1 MALDETARLEALWAL
16 GVMDTPPEARFDRIT
31 ALASDLFDAPIALV
45 SLVDEHRQW
54 FKSRVGLEACS
65 TDRSLAFCAHAIE
78 MGPDAV
84 MIVEDA
90 TLDPRFATNA
100 LVTQA
105 PDIRFYMGA
114 TLTTADGFNLGTL
127 CVIDT
132 KSRPTPSEREQRRL
146 RQLAQVVV
154 DELVLGQ
161 SVRRVAEKRTLLL
174 MAETM
179 SGVGHWRLDIA
190 SGKVEWSDVVYV
202 IHGVGRDTF
211 DPNLGD
217 ALQFYHPEDRDVV
230 KRHIDDAIASRTGF
244 GFQLRLRRPD
254 GEIRHV
260 TSKAVCELGE
270 TGEPIALF
278 GLFQDVTEHQA
289 RLDRAR
295 KSEARYRLLAD
306 NAADVITLYDAV
318 GGGLYSSPA
327 LERLLGYA
335 ADEVQGMSTADFLH
349 PEDQLSVRT
358 AFSALA
364 QGQAEATVQ
373 HRSRHKLGHYVWVET
388 SLRSIQ
394 DGAESQAAVLGV
406 SRDIQERK
414 ALEAETLVAR
424 DLAREQAQR
433 ALLAEDISGVGYW
446 RVDLATNDLFLSP
459 KMYEIYGVGSDQPLT
474 ANDLLAQL
482 HPDERAEEQARI
494 ARRLKT
500 GEPEFDAVFRII
512 RRDGVVRHLRG
523 SSIIEMEADGAR
535 RAVLGTVIDITDI
548 FEARQAVA
556 DSEARYRRLAE
567 QATDMIARLSIE
579 GRFEFVTPSSQ
590 HILGYAPEVLIGQRP
605 LDLIHPDDQK
615 SVAAAYR
622 ALLHQGVEA
631 PTPQVRYR
639 GLHADGGW
647 IWLEGRPRVVF
658 DPETGAP
665 LGYQDVVRD
674 ISVSVA
680 AEEAAEQARAAA
692 EASANAKTDF
702 LANMSH
708 ELRTPLTSVL
718 GFSRLIK
725 EQPELS
731 SNTRR
736 FVDRVMNAGA
746 ALLATVNDI
755 LDFSKLEAGQIEVK
769 RQPASP
775 LAVLTQSIELFSVQA
790 EEKGLAMRLD
800 LAEGLPETVLLDVDR
815 LRQVLLNLVG
825 NAVKFTEA
833 GEVRI
838 EASYQD
844 EALHFAVSD
853 TGAGIAPE
861 LQAKLFQR
869 FSQIDA
875 SATRSHG
882 GTGLGLAICKGLI
895 AAMGGEIG
903 LTSQVGHGA
912 RFHFSIPAP
921 KAAAIV
927 LPDAAK
933 TAKALPVGLRV
944 LVADDNPANLDVVGA
959 ALRGLGVEVT
969 TAGDGQSALEKASG
983 APFDAILLDLRMPGL
998 DGSATASVIRHG
1010 GGANAEIPI
1019 LAFSADVTSP
1029 LDTALFDGL
1038 IAKPID
1044 PAALLIALS
1053 AAFELEAD
1061 LGQS

>member
-1 MALDETARLEALWAL
+1 MPSVGLKGEVMALDETARLEALRAL
-16 GVMDTPPEARFDRIT
+16 GVMDTAPEARFDRIT

-45 SLVDEHRQW
+45 SLVDDHRQW

-65 TDRSLAFCAHAIE
+65 TDRSLAFCAHALE

-84 MIVEDA
+84 MVVEDA
-90 TLDPRFATNA
+90 TLDLRFATNA

-114 TLTTADGFNLGTL
+114 TLTTAEGFNLGTL

-132 KSRPTPSEREQRRL
+132 KPRPTPSARDQRRL

-161 SVRRVAEKRTLLL
+161 VARQVEEKQTLLR

-179 SGVGHWRLDIA
+179 SGVGHWRLDLA
-190 SGKVEWSDVVYV
+190 SGKVDWSDAVYL
-202 IHGVGRDTF
+202 IHGVLREAF
-211 DPNLGD
+211 DPNLGE
-217 ALQFYHPEDRDVV
+217 ALQFYAPEDREAVE
-230 KRHIDDAIASRTGF
+230 RHIAEAIESRTGF
-244 GFQLRLRRPD
+244 RFQLRLRRPD

-260 TSKAVCELGE
+260 TSKAVCELGAL
-270 TGEPIALF
+270 GEPVALF
-278 GLFQDVTEHQA
+278 GLFQDVTEHQT

-306 NAADVITLYDAV
+306 NAGDVITLYDAK

-335 ADEVQGMSTADFLH
+335 AAEAKGMSAADFLH
-349 PEDQLSVRT
+349 PDDQQSVRA

-364 QGQAEATVQ
+364 QSQAEATVQ

-388 SLRSIQ
+388 NLRSIQ
-394 DGAESQAAVLGV
+394 SETSQEAAVLGV
-406 SRDIQERK
+406 SRDIGERK
-414 ALEAETLVAR
+414 ALEVETLVAR
-424 DLAREQAQR
+424 DQAREQAQR
-433 ALLAEDISGVGYW
+433 ALLAEDIAGVGYW

-459 KMYEIYGVGSDQPLT
+459 KMYKIYGIGGDQALT
-474 ANDLLAQL
+474 ADDLLAQL
-482 HPDERAEEQARI
+482 HPDDRAEELARF
-494 ARRLKT
+494 ARRLKI
-500 GEPEFDAVFRII
+500 GEPEFDAVFRVI
-512 RRDGVVRHLRG
+512 RRDGAVRHLRG
-523 SSIIEMEADGAR
+523 SSIIEMDADGAR
-535 RAVLGTVIDITDI
+535 RAVLGTVIDITD
-548 FEARQAVA
+548 
-556 DSEARYRRLAE
+556 L
-567 QATDMIARLSIE
+567 IE
-579 GRFEFVTPSSQ
+579 
-590 HILGYAPEVLIGQRP
+590 
-605 LDLIHPDDQK
+605 
-615 SVAAAYR
+615 
-622 ALLHQGVEA
+622 
-631 PTPQVRYR
+631 
-639 GLHADGGW
+639 
-647 IWLEGRPRVVF
+647 
-658 DPETGAP
+658 
-665 LGYQDVVRD
+665 
-674 ISVSVA
+674 
-680 AEEAAEQARAAA
+680 ARAAA

-731 SNTRR
+731 TNTRR

-775 LAVLTQSIELFSVQA
+775 LAVLSQTVELFGVQA
-790 EEKGLAMRLD
+790 EEKGLAIRLEV
-800 LAEGLPETVLLDVDR
+800 AEGVPETVLIDADR

-838 EASYQD
+838 EASYHD
-844 EALHFAVSD
+844 DALYVAVID

-869 FSQIDA
+869 FSQVDA

-882 GTGLGLAICKGLI
+882 GTGLGLAICKGLV
-895 AAMGGEIG
+895 AAMDGEIG
-903 LTSQVGHGA
+903 LTSEVGHGA

-921 KAAAIV
+921 QAAAIV
-927 LPDAAK
+927 LPEDAANG
-933 TAKALPVGLRV
+933 TALLVGYRV
-944 LVADDNPANLDVVGA
+944 LVADDNTANLDLVGA
-959 ALRGLGVEVT
+959 VLRGLGVEVT
-969 TAGDGQSALEKASG
+969 TAGDGQSAVDIASG

-998 DGSATASVIRHG
+998 DGPATASVIRHG
-1010 GGANAEIPI
+1010 GGANAEVPI

-1044 PAALLIALS
+1044 AAALLMALS
-1053 AAFELEAD
+1053 AAFESEGE
-1061 LGQS
+1061 LGAA

>member
-1 MALDETARLEALWAL
+1 MVLDEAARLEALRAL
-16 GVMDTPPEARFDRIT
+16 GVMDTAPEARFDRIT

-45 SLVDEHRQW
+45 SLVDDHRQW

-65 TDRSLAFCAHAIE
+65 TDRSLAFCAHALE

-84 MIVEDA
+84 MVVEDA
-90 TLDPRFATNA
+90 TLDPRFATNV

-132 KSRPTPSEREQRRL
+132 KPRPTPSERDQRRL
-146 RQLAQVVV
+146 RQLAQIVV
-154 DELVLGQ
+154 DELVLGRV
-161 SVRRVAEKRTLLL
+161 VRQAAEKQTLLN
-174 MAETM
+174 MAESL
-179 SGVGHWRLDIA
+179 SGVGHWRLDLA
-190 SGKVEWSDVVYV
+190 SGKVDWSDAVYA
-202 IHGVGRDTF
+202 IHGVRREAF
-211 DPNLGD
+211 DPNLGE
-217 ALQFYHPEDRDVV
+217 ALQFYPPEDRALVE
-230 KRHIDDAIASRTGF
+230 RHIAEAIASRTS
-244 GFQLRLRRPD
+244 FQYELRLRRPD

-260 TSKAVCELGE
+260 TSKAVCELGAL
-270 TGEPIALF
+270 GEPVALF
-278 GLFQDVTEHQA
+278 GLFQDVTEHKT
-289 RLDRAR
+289 RLDRALR
-295 KSEARYRLLAD
+295 SEARYRLLAD
-306 NAADVITLYDAV
+306 NAADVITLYDAR

-335 ADEVQGMSTADFLH
+335 AGEVKGMSAADFLH
-349 PEDQLSVRT
+349 PDDQYAVQG
-358 AFSALA
+358 AFAALA
-364 QGQAEATVQ
+364 RGQAEATVQ
-373 HRSRHKLGHYVWVET
+373 HRSRHRLGHYVWVET
-388 SLRSIQ
+388 NLRSIQ
-394 DGAESQAAVLGV
+394 GEPSQAAAVLGV
-406 SRDIQERK
+406 SRDIAERK
-414 ALEAETLVAR
+414 ALEAQTLAAR
-424 DLAREQAQR
+424 DQARVQAQR
-433 ALLAEDISGVGYW
+433 ALLAENIAGVGYW

-459 KMYEIYGVGSDQPLT
+459 KMYEIYGIAGDPAPT
-474 ANDLLAQL
+474 AADLLAQL
-482 HPDERAEEQARI
+482 HPDERTEELARV

-500 GEPEFDAVFRII
+500 GEPELDAVFRII
-512 RRDGVVRHLRG
+512 RRDGVVRYLRG
-523 SSIIEMEADGAR
+523 SSIVEMEADGAR

-548 FEARQAVA
+548 IEARQAVA
-556 DSEARYRRLAE
+556 ESEARYRRLAE
-567 QATDMIARLSIE
+567 HATDMIARTSLE
-579 GRFEFVTPSSQ
+579 GRIEFVTPSAQ
-590 HILGYAPEVLIGQRP
+590 HILGYAPEALIGQRS
-605 LDLIHPDDQK
+605 LDLTHPDDRG
-615 SVAAAYR
+615 SVAAAYQ
-622 ALLHQGVEA
+622 ALLHQGADA

-658 DPETGAP
+658 DPQSGAP
-665 LGYQDVVRD
+665 IGYQDVVRD

-680 AEEAAEQARAAA
+680 AEDAVEQARAAA
-692 EASANAKTDF
+692 EASAAAKTDF

-731 SNTRR
+731 TNTRR

-775 LAVLTQSIELFSVQA
+775 LAVLSQTVELFGVQA
-790 EEKGLAMRLD
+790 EEKGLAIRLEV
-800 LAEGLPETVLLDVDR
+800 AEGFPETVLLDADR

-825 NAVKFTEA
+825 NAVKFTEV

-838 EASYQD
+838 QARYHD
-844 EALHFAVSD
+844 AALHIAVID

-869 FSQIDA
+869 FSQVDA
-875 SATRSHG
+875 SPTRSHG

-903 LTSQVGHGA
+903 LTSEVGQGA

-921 KAAAIV
+921 AATAIC
-927 LPDAAK
+927 LPQDLE
-933 TAKALPVGLRV
+933 TGLALPAGCRV
-944 LVADDNPANLDVVGA
+944 LVADDNTANLDLVGA
-959 ALRGLGVEVT
+959 VLRGLGVEVT
-969 TAGDGQSALEKASG
+969 TAGDGRSAVGLASG

-998 DGSATASVIRHG
+998 DGPATARMIRHG
-1010 GGANAEIPI
+1010 GGANADVPI
-1019 LAFSADVTSP
+1019 LAFSADVTRP

-1044 PAALLIALS
+1044 PTALLTALS
-1053 AAFELEAD
+1053 AVFASEAELELA
-1061 LGQS
+1061 

>member
-1 MALDETARLEALWAL
+1 MALDEAARLEALRAL
-16 GVMDTPPEARFDRIT
+16 GVMDTAPEARFDRIT

-45 SLVDEHRQW
+45 SLVDDHRQW

-65 TDRSLAFCAHAIE
+65 TDRSLAFCAHALE

-84 MIVEDA
+84 MVVEDA

-132 KSRPTPSEREQRRL
+132 KPRPTPSERDQRRL
-146 RQLAQVVV
+146 SQLAQVVV
-154 DELVLGQ
+154 DELVFGQ
-161 SVRRVAEKRTLLL
+161 LAQQVEEKQTLLH

-179 SGVGHWRLDIA
+179 SGVGHWRLDLA
-190 SGKVEWSDVVYV
+190 SGKVDWSDAVYA
-202 IHGVGRDTF
+202 IHGVLREAF
-211 DPNLGD
+211 DPNLGE
-217 ALQFYHPEDRDVV
+217 ALQFYAPEDREAVE
-230 KRHIDDAIASRTGF
+230 RHIAEAITSRTGF
-244 GFQLRLRRPD
+244 RFQLRLRRPD

-260 TSKAVCELGE
+260 TSKAVCELGAL
-270 TGEPIALF
+270 GEPVALF
-278 GLFQDVTEHQA
+278 GLFQDVTEHQT

-306 NAADVITLYDAV
+306 NAGDVITLYDAK

-335 ADEVQGMSTADFLH
+335 AAEAKGMSAADFLH
-349 PEDQLSVRT
+349 PDDQQSVRD
-358 AFSALA
+358 AFAALA
-364 QGQAEATVQ
+364 QGQVGVTVQ

-388 SLRSIQ
+388 NLRSIQ
-394 DGAESQAAVLGV
+394 SETSQGATVLGV
-406 SRDIQERK
+406 SRDIGERK

-424 DLAREQAQR
+424 DQAREQAQR
-433 ALLAEDISGVGYW
+433 ALLAEDIAGVGYW

-459 KMYEIYGVGSDQPLT
+459 KMYKIYGIEGDQALK
-474 ANDLLAQL
+474 ADDLLAQL
-482 HPDERAEEQARI
+482 HPDDRAEELARF
-494 ARRLKT
+494 ARRFKI
-500 GEPEFDAVFRII
+500 GEPEFDAVFRVI
-512 RRDGVVRHLRG
+512 RGDGAVRHLRG
-523 SSIIEMEADGAR
+523 SSIIEMDADGAR
-535 RAVLGTVIDITDI
+535 RSVLGTVIDITD
-548 FEARQAVA
+548 
-556 DSEARYRRLAE
+556 L
-567 QATDMIARLSIE
+567 IE
-579 GRFEFVTPSSQ
+579 
-590 HILGYAPEVLIGQRP
+590 
-605 LDLIHPDDQK
+605 
-615 SVAAAYR
+615 
-622 ALLHQGVEA
+622 
-631 PTPQVRYR
+631 
-639 GLHADGGW
+639 
-647 IWLEGRPRVVF
+647 
-658 DPETGAP
+658 
-665 LGYQDVVRD
+665 
-674 ISVSVA
+674 
-680 AEEAAEQARAAA
+680 ARAAA
-692 EASANAKTDF
+692 EASAAAKTDF

-731 SNTRR
+731 TNTRR

-769 RQPASP
+769 RQPANP
-775 LAVLTQSIELFSVQA
+775 LAVLGQTVELFGVQA
-790 EEKGLAMRLD
+790 EEKGLAIRLEV
-800 LAEGLPETVLLDVDR
+800 AEGVPETVLIDADR

-838 EASYQD
+838 EASYHD
-844 EALHFAVSD
+844 EALYVAVID

-882 GTGLGLAICKGLI
+882 GTGLGLAICKGLV

-903 LTSQVGHGA
+903 LTSEVGHGA

-927 LPDAAK
+927 LPEDAE
-933 TAKALPVGLRV
+933 TGTALPVGCRV
-944 LVADDNPANLDVVGA
+944 LVADDNTANLDLVGA
-959 ALRGLGVEVT
+959 VLRGLGVEVT
-969 TAGDGQSALEKASG
+969 TAGDGQSAVDIASG

-998 DGSATASVIRHG
+998 DGPATASVIRHG
-1010 GGANAEIPI
+1010 GGANAEVPI

-1029 LDTALFDGL
+1029 LDAALFDGL

-1044 PAALLIALS
+1044 AAALLMALS
-1053 AAFELEAD
+1053 AAFESEAE
-1061 LGQS
+1061 LGPA

>member
-1 MALDETARLEALWAL
+1 MALDETARLEALRAL
-16 GVMDTPPEARFDRIT
+16 GVMDTAPEARFDRIT

-45 SLVDEHRQW
+45 SLVDDHRQW

-65 TDRSLAFCAHAIE
+65 TDRSLAFCAHALE

-84 MIVEDA
+84 MVVEDA

-105 PDIRFYMGA
+105 PDIRFYLGA

-132 KSRPTPSEREQRRL
+132 KPRPTPSERDQHRL

-161 SVRRVAEKRTLLL
+161 VARQVAEKQTLLH

-179 SGVGHWRLDIA
+179 SGVGHWRLDLT
-190 SGKVEWSDVVYV
+190 SGKVDWSDAVYA
-202 IHGVGRDTF
+202 IHGVLRDAF
-211 DPNLGD
+211 DPNLGE
-217 ALQFYHPEDRDVV
+217 ALQFYAPEDREAVE
-230 KRHIDDAIASRTGF
+230 RHIAEAIASRTGF
-244 GFQLRLRRPD
+244 RFQLRLLRPD

-260 TSKAVCELGE
+260 TSKAVCELGAL
-270 TGEPIALF
+270 GEPVALF
-278 GLFQDVTEHQA
+278 GLFQDVTEHQT

-306 NAADVITLYDAV
+306 NAGDVITLYDAK

-335 ADEVQGMSTADFLH
+335 AGEAKGMSAADFLH
-349 PEDQLSVRT
+349 PDDQQSVRA

-388 SLRSIQ
+388 NLRSIQ
-394 DGAESQAAVLGV
+394 NGPGEPATILGV
-406 SRDIQERK
+406 SRDIRERK
-414 ALEAETLVAR
+414 ALEAEALLAR
-424 DLAREQAQR
+424 DQAREQAQR
-433 ALLAEDISGVGYW
+433 ALLAEDIAGVGYW

-459 KMYEIYGVGSDQPLT
+459 KMYEIYGIGGDQALT
-474 ANDLLAQL
+474 ADDLLAQI
-482 HPDERAEEQARI
+482 HPDDRAEELARF
-494 ARRLKT
+494 ARRLKI
-500 GEPEFDAVFRII
+500 GEPEFDAVFRVI
-512 RRDGVVRHLRG
+512 RRDGAVRHLRG
-523 SSIIEMEADGAR
+523 SSIIEMDADGAR
-535 RAVLGTVIDITDI
+535 RAVLGTVIDITD
-548 FEARQAVA
+548 
-556 DSEARYRRLAE
+556 L
-567 QATDMIARLSIE
+567 IE
-579 GRFEFVTPSSQ
+579 
-590 HILGYAPEVLIGQRP
+590 
-605 LDLIHPDDQK
+605 
-615 SVAAAYR
+615 
-622 ALLHQGVEA
+622 
-631 PTPQVRYR
+631 
-639 GLHADGGW
+639 
-647 IWLEGRPRVVF
+647 
-658 DPETGAP
+658 
-665 LGYQDVVRD
+665 
-674 ISVSVA
+674 
-680 AEEAAEQARAAA
+680 ARAAA

-731 SNTRR
+731 TNTRR

-775 LAVLTQSIELFSVQA
+775 LAVLSQTVELFGVQA
-790 EEKGLAMRLD
+790 EEKGLTIRLEV
-800 LAEGLPETVLLDVDR
+800 AEGLPETVLIDADR

-838 EASYQD
+838 EASYHD
-844 EALHFAVSD
+844 EALYVAVID

-869 FSQIDA
+869 FSQVDA

-882 GTGLGLAICKGLI
+882 GTGLGLAICKGLV

-903 LTSQVGHGA
+903 LTSEIGHGA

-921 KAAAIV
+921 KAATIV
-927 LPDAAK
+927 LPEDAE
-933 TAKALPVGLRV
+933 TQLALPVGCRV
-944 LVADDNPANLDVVGA
+944 LVADDNTANLDLVGA
-959 ALRGLGVEVT
+959 VLRGLGVEVT
-969 TAGDGQSALEKASG
+969 TAGDGQSAVDIASG

-998 DGSATASVIRHG
+998 DGPATASVIRHG
-1010 GGANAEIPI
+1010 GGANAEVPI

-1029 LDTALFDGL
+1029 LDAALFDGL

-1044 PAALLIALS
+1044 AAALLMALS
-1053 AAFELEAD
+1053 AVFESEAE
-1061 LGQS
+1061 LGPA

>member
-1 MALDETARLEALWAL
+1 MALDETARLEALRAL
-16 GVMDTPPEARFDRIT
+16 GVMDTAPEARFDRIT

-45 SLVDEHRQW
+45 SLVDDHRQW

-65 TDRSLAFCAHAIE
+65 TDRSLAFCAHALE

-84 MIVEDA
+84 MVVEDA
-90 TLDPRFATNA
+90 TLDPRFATNP

-114 TLTTADGFNLGTL
+114 TLTTAHGLNLGTL
-127 CVIDT
+127 CIIDT
-132 KSRPTPSEREQRRL
+132 KPRPTPSERDQRRL

-161 SVRRVAEKRTLLL
+161 VARQVAEKQTLLR

-179 SGVGHWRLDIA
+179 SGVGHWRLDLA
-190 SGKVEWSDVVYV
+190 SGKVDWSDAVYA
-202 IHGVGRDTF
+202 IHGVLREEF
-211 DPNLGD
+211 DPNLGE
-217 ALQFYHPEDRDVV
+217 ALQFYPPEDREAVE
-230 KRHIDDAIASRTGF
+230 RHIAEAIASRTGF
-244 GFQLRLRRPD
+244 RFQLRLRRPD
-254 GEIRHV
+254 GEIRHI
-260 TSKAVCELGE
+260 TSKAVCELGALD
-270 TGEPIALF
+270 EPVALF
-278 GLFQDVTEHQA
+278 GLFQDVTEHQT
-289 RLDRAR
+289 RLDGAR
-295 KSEARYRLLAD
+295 KSEALYRLLAD
-306 NAADVITLYDAV
+306 NAADVITLFDAE
-318 GGGLYSSPA
+318 GGGLYASPA

-335 ADEVQGMSTADFLH
+335 AGEAEGMSAADFLH
-349 PEDQLSVRT
+349 PDDQQSVGA
-358 AFSALA
+358 AFFALA
-364 QGQAEATVQ
+364 RGQAEATVQ
-373 HRSRHKLGHYVWVET
+373 HRSRHKLGQYIWVET
-388 SLRSIQ
+388 NLRSIRS
-394 DGAESQAAVLGV
+394 ETSREAAVLGV
-406 SRDIQERK
+406 SRDIRERK
-414 ALEAETLVAR
+414 ALEAEALVAR
-424 DLAREQAQR
+424 DQAREQAQR
-433 ALLAEDISGVGYW
+433 ALLAEDIAGVGYW

-459 KMYEIYGVGSDQPLT
+459 KMYEIYGIAGDKAL
-474 ANDLLAQL
+474 AADDLLAQL
-482 HPDERAEEQARI
+482 HPDERAEELVRI

-500 GEPEFDAVFRII
+500 GESELDAVFRII

-523 SSIIEMEADGAR
+523 SSIIEMEAEGAR
-535 RAVLGTVIDITDI
+535 RAVVGTVIDITDI
-548 FEARQAVA
+548 IDARQAVA
-556 DSEARYRRLAE
+556 ESEARYRRLAE
-567 QATDMIARLSIE
+567 QATDMIARTSLE
-579 GRFEFVTPSSQ
+579 GRIEFVTPSANQ
-590 HILGYAPEVLIGQRP
+590 ILGYTPEVLIGQRS
-605 LDLIHPDDQK
+605 LDLTHPDDRV
-615 SVAAAYR
+615 SVVAAYR
-622 ALLHQGVEA
+622 ALLDQGPEA

-639 GLHADGGW
+639 GLHADGSW

-658 DPETGAP
+658 DPQSGAP
-665 LGYQDVVRD
+665 IGYQDVVRD
-674 ISVSVA
+674 ITVSVA
-680 AEEAAEQARAAA
+680 AEDAAEEARAAA
-692 EASANAKTDF
+692 EASADAKTDF

-731 SNTRR
+731 TNTRR

-769 RQPASP
+769 RKPASP
-775 LAVLTQSIELFSVQA
+775 LAVVSQTVELFGVQA
-790 EEKGLAMRLD
+790 EEKGLAIQFE
-800 LAEGLPETVLLDVDR
+800 AVGEFPETVLLDADR

-838 EASYQD
+838 QASYHD
-844 EALHFAVSD
+844 EALYIAVID

-869 FSQIDA
+869 FSQVDA

-903 LTSQVGHGA
+903 LTSEVGHGA

-921 KAAAIV
+921 KVAAIV
-927 LPDAAK
+927 LPEDAE
-933 TAKALPVGLRV
+933 TEPTLPAGCRV
-944 LVADDNPANLDVVGA
+944 LVADDNTANLDLVGA
-959 ALRGLGVEVT
+959 VLRERGVEVT
-969 TAGDGQSALEKASG
+969 TAGDGQSAVNMASG
-983 APFDAILLDLRMPGL
+983 SPFDAILLDLRMPGL
-998 DGSATASVIRHG
+998 DGPATASVIRHG
-1010 GGANAEIPI
+1010 GGANAEVPI
-1019 LAFSADVTSP
+1019 LAFSADVTSS

-1053 AAFELEAD
+1053 AVFESGAE
-1061 LGQS
+1061 LGRA

>member
-1 MALDETARLEALWAL
+1 MALDETARLEALRAL
-16 GVMDTPPEARFDRIT
+16 GVMDTAPEARFDRLT

-45 SLVDEHRQW
+45 SLVDDHRQW

-65 TDRSLAFCAHAIE
+65 TDRSLAFCAHALE
-78 MGPDAV
+78 MGPSAV
-84 MIVEDA
+84 MVVEDA
-90 TLDPRFATNA
+90 TLDPRFAANA

-132 KSRPTPSEREQRRL
+132 KPRPTPSERDQRRL

-154 DELVLGQ
+154 DELMLGQ
-161 SVRRVAEKRTLLL
+161 VVRQVEEKQTLLR

-179 SGVGHWRLDIA
+179 SGVGHWHLDIT
-190 SGKVEWSDVVYV
+190 SGKVDWSDAVYA
-202 IHGVGRDTF
+202 IHGVSRDAF

-217 ALQFYHPEDRDVV
+217 ALQFYHPEDRETVEH
-230 KRHIDDAIASRTGF
+230 HIAEAIASRTGF
-244 GFQLRLRRPD
+244 RFQLRLQRPD

-260 TSKAVCELGE
+260 MSKAVCELGVL
-270 TGEPIALF
+270 GEPVALF
-278 GLFQDVTEHQA
+278 GLFQDVSEHQT

-295 KSEARYRLLAD
+295 ISEARYRLLAD
-306 NAADVITLYDAV
+306 NAGDVIVLYDRQ

-335 ADEVQGMSTADFLH
+335 SGEAKGMSAAEFLH
-349 PEDQLSVRT
+349 PDDQQTVRA

-388 SLRSIQ
+388 NLRSIRN
-394 DGAESQAAVLGV
+394 GTEEQASVLGV
-406 SRDIQERK
+406 SRDIRERK

-424 DLAREQAQR
+424 DQAREQAQR
-433 ALLAEDISGVGYW
+433 ALLAEDIAGVGYW
-446 RVDLATNDLFLSP
+446 RVDLATNHLFLSP
-459 KMYEIYGVGSDQPLT
+459 KMYEIYGTGVDQALV
-474 ANDLLAQL
+474 ADDLLAQL
-482 HPDERAEEQARI
+482 HPDEKAGELARF

-500 GEPEFDAVFRII
+500 GEPELDTVFRII

-523 SSIIEMEADGAR
+523 SSIIEMGPDGAR

-548 FEARQAVA
+548 
-556 DSEARYRRLAE
+556 
-567 QATDMIARLSIE
+567 IE
-579 GRFEFVTPSSQ
+579 
-590 HILGYAPEVLIGQRP
+590 
-605 LDLIHPDDQK
+605 
-615 SVAAAYR
+615 
-622 ALLHQGVEA
+622 
-631 PTPQVRYR
+631 
-639 GLHADGGW
+639 
-647 IWLEGRPRVVF
+647 
-658 DPETGAP
+658 
-665 LGYQDVVRD
+665 
-674 ISVSVA
+674 
-680 AEEAAEQARAAA
+680 ARAAA
-692 EASANAKTDF
+692 EASAAAKTDF

-731 SNTRR
+731 TNTRR

-775 LAVLTQSIELFSVQA
+775 LAVLSQTVELFGVQA

-800 LAEGLPETVLLDVDR
+800 VAEGLPDTVILDADR

-838 EASYQD
+838 EANYHD
-844 EALHFAVSD
+844 EALYVAVID

-869 FSQIDA
+869 FSQVDA

-882 GTGLGLAICKGLI
+882 GTGLGLAICKGLV

-903 LTSQVGHGA
+903 LTSEVGHGA
-912 RFHFSIPAP
+912 HFHFSIPAP
-921 KAAAIV
+921 RAAMIV
-927 LPDAAK
+927 LPEDAEA
-933 TAKALPVGLRV
+933 ARALPVGCRV
-944 LVADDNPANLDVVGA
+944 LVADDNTANLDLVGA
-959 ALRGLGVEVT
+959 VLRELGVEVT
-969 TAGDGQSALEKASG
+969 TACDGQSALDIASG

-998 DGSATASVIRHG
+998 DGPATASEIRHG
-1010 GGANAEIPI
+1010 GGANAEVPI

-1038 IAKPID
+1038 ISKPID
-1044 PAALLIALS
+1044 PAALLLALS
-1053 AAFELEAD
+1053 AVFEQEAE
-1061 LGQS
+1061 LAPA

>member
-1 MALDETARLEALWAL
+1 MALDETARLEALRAL
-16 GVMDTPPEARFDRIT
+16 GVMDTVAEERFDRIT

-45 SLVDEHRQW
+45 SLVDDHRQW

-65 TDRSLAFCAHAIE
+65 TDRSLAFCAHVIE
-78 MGPDAV
+78 MGPNAV
-84 MIVEDA
+84 MVVEDA
-90 TLDPRFATNA
+90 TLDPRFAVNP

-132 KSRPTPSEREQRRL
+132 KPRPTPSEREQQRL

-161 SVRRVAEKRTLLL
+161 SARQLAEKQTLLY

-179 SGVGHWRLDIA
+179 SGVGHWRLDIT
-190 SGKVEWSDVVYV
+190 SGKVDWSDAVYA
-202 IHGVGRDTF
+202 IHGVSRDAF

-217 ALQFYHPEDRDVV
+217 ALQFYHPEDREAVE
-230 KRHIDDAIASRTGF
+230 RHIAEAIASRTGLR
-244 GFQLRLRRPD
+244 FQLRLLRPD

-260 TSKAVCELGE
+260 TSKAVCELGAL
-270 TGEPIALF
+270 GEPVALF
-278 GLFQDVTEHQA
+278 GLFQDVTEHQT

-306 NAADVITLYDAV
+306 NAGDVITLYDAV
-318 GGGLYSSPA
+318 GGGVYSSPA
-327 LERLLGYA
+327 LQRLLGYA
-335 ADEVQGMSTADFLH
+335 ADEAKGMSAADFLH
-349 PEDQLSVRT
+349 PDDQRSVRT
-358 AFSALA
+358 AFSSLA
-364 QGQAEATVQ
+364 QGHAEATVQ

-388 SLRSIQ
+388 NLRSIQ
-394 DGAESQAAVLGV
+394 NGAEEQASVLGV
-406 SRDIQERK
+406 SRDITERK
-414 ALEAETLVAR
+414 ALEAETFVAR
-424 DLAREQAQR
+424 DQAREQAQR
-433 ALLAEDISGVGYW
+433 ALLAEDIAGVGYW

-459 KMYEIYGVGSDQPLT
+459 KMYEIYGIGVDQAL
-474 ANDLLAQL
+474 AADDLLAQL
-482 HPDERAEEQARI
+482 HPDEQAEERARF
-494 ARRLKT
+494 ARRFKT
-500 GEPEFDAVFRII
+500 AEPEFDAVFRII
-512 RRDGVVRHLRG
+512 RGDGVVRHLRG
-523 SSIIEMEADGAR
+523 SSIIEMDADGAR

-548 FEARQAVA
+548 IEARQAVA
-556 DSEARYRRLAE
+556 ESEARYRRLAE
-567 QATDMIARLSIE
+567 QATDMIASISLE
-579 GRFEFVTPSSQ
+579 GRFEFVTPSAQ
-590 HILGYAPEVLIGQRP
+590 NILGFTPEALIGQRP
-605 LDLIHPDDQK
+605 FDLIHPDDRK
-615 SVAAAYR
+615 SVATAY
-622 ALLHQGVEA
+622 ATLLDQGADA

-658 DPETGAP
+658 DPESGAP
-665 LGYQDVVRD
+665 TGYQDVVRD

-680 AEEAAEQARAAA
+680 AEVAVERARAAA
-692 EASANAKTDF
+692 EASAAAKTDF

-731 SNTRR
+731 TNTRR

-775 LAVLTQSIELFSVQA
+775 LAVLSQTVDLFGVQA
-790 EEKGLAMRLD
+790 EEKGLAIGLEV
-800 LAEGLPETVLLDVDR
+800 AEGFPETVLLDVDR
-815 LRQVLLNLVG
+815 LRQILLNLVG

-833 GEVRI
+833 GEVKI
-838 EASYQD
+838 QASYQE
-844 EALHFAVSD
+844 EALSIAVID
-853 TGAGIAPE
+853 TGEGISPE
-861 LQAKLFQR
+861 MQVKLFQR
-869 FSQIDA
+869 FSQVDA
-875 SATRSHG
+875 SPTRSHG
-882 GTGLGLAICKGLI
+882 GTGLGLAICKGLVE
-895 AAMGGEIG
+895 AMGGEIG
-903 LTSQVGHGA
+903 VTSQLGHGA

-921 KAAAIV
+921 KAAARA
-927 LPDAAK
+927 LAADQ
-933 TAKALPVGLRV
+933 AAPALPVGCRV
-944 LVADDNPANLDVVGA
+944 LVADDNTANLELVGGV
-959 ALRGLGVEVT
+959 LRGLGVEVT
-969 TAGDGQSALEKASG
+969 TTDDGRKAVDIASG

-998 DGSATASVIRHG
+998 DGPTTASVIRHG

-1029 LDTALFDGL
+1029 LDSALFDGL

-1044 PAALLIALS
+1044 PAALLSALS
-1053 AAFELEAD
+1053 TALEQEAELGLA
-1061 LGQS
+1061 

>member
-1 MALDETARLEALWAL
+1 MDETARLDALRAL
-16 GVMDTPPEARFDRIT
+16 GVMDTAPEARFDRIT

-45 SLVDEHRQW
+45 SLVDDHRQW

-65 TDRSLAFCAHAIE
+65 TDRSLAFCAHALE

-84 MIVEDA
+84 MVVEDA
-90 TLDPRFATNA
+90 TLDPRFTTNP

-132 KSRPTPSEREQRRL
+132 KPRPMPSAREQRRL

-161 SVRRVAEKRTLLL
+161 MARQVEEKQTLLR

-179 SGVGHWRLDIA
+179 SGVGRWRLDIA
-190 SGKVEWSDVVYV
+190 SGEVEWSDAVYA
-202 IHGVGRDTF
+202 IHGVLREAF
-211 DPNLGD
+211 DPNLGQ
-217 ALQFYHPEDRDVV
+217 ALQFYAPEDREAVE
-230 KRHIDDAIASRTGF
+230 RHIAEAIASRTGF
-244 GFQLRLRRPD
+244 RFQLRLRRPD

-260 TSKAVCELGE
+260 TSKAVCELGAL
-270 TGEPIALF
+270 GEPVALF
-278 GLFQDVTEHQA
+278 GLFQDVTEHQT

-306 NAADVITLYDAV
+306 NAADVITLYDWE

-335 ADEVQGMSTADFLH
+335 GAEAKGMSAADFLH
-349 PEDQLSVRT
+349 PDDQQPVRA

-388 SLRSIQ
+388 NLRSIQ
-394 DGAESQAAVLGV
+394 NGPGEPTTVLGV
-406 SRDIQERK
+406 SRDIRERK
-414 ALEAETLVAR
+414 ALEAEALVAH
-424 DLAREQAQR
+424 DQAREQTQR
-433 ALLAEDISGVGYW
+433 ALLAENIAGVGYW
-446 RVDLATNDLFLSP
+446 RVDLATNSLFLSP
-459 KMYEIYGVGSDQPLT
+459 KMYEIYGIGGDQAPSAEDIT
-474 ANDLLAQL
+474 AQI
-482 HPDERAEEQARI
+482 HPDERAGELARI
-494 ARRLKT
+494 AHRLKT

-512 RRDGVVRHLRG
+512 RRDGGVRHLRG
-523 SSIIEMEADGAR
+523 SSIIEVDADGAR

-548 FEARQAVA
+548 IEARQAVA

-567 QATDMIARLSIE
+567 QATDMIARTSLK
-579 GRFEFVTPSSQ
+579 GRIEFVTPSSN
-590 HILGYAPEVLIGQRP
+590 HILGYAPEGLIGQRS
-605 LDLIHPDDQK
+605 LDLTHPDDRG

-622 ALLHQGVEA
+622 ALLDQGTDA

-639 GLHADGGW
+639 GLHADGRW

-658 DPETGAP
+658 DPQSGAP

-692 EASANAKTDF
+692 EASADAKTDF

-731 SNTRR
+731 TNTRR

-755 LDFSKLEAGQIEVK
+755 LDFSKLEAGQIEIK

-775 LAVLTQSIELFSVQA
+775 LAVLSQTVELFGVQA
-790 EEKGLAMRLD
+790 EEKGLVIRLEV
-800 LAEGLPETVLLDVDR
+800 AEGFPETVLLDADR

-825 NAVKFTEA
+825 NAVKFTDA

-838 EASYQD
+838 QASYHED
-844 EALHFAVSD
+844 ALYIAVID

-869 FSQIDA
+869 FSQVDA

-903 LTSQVGHGA
+903 LTSEVGHGA
-912 RFHFSIPAP
+912 RFHFSIPGP
-921 KAAAIV
+921 KVAAMV
-927 LPDAAK
+927 LVEDAQAGP
-933 TAKALPVGLRV
+933 ALPVGCRV
-944 LVADDNPANLDVVGA
+944 LVADDNTANLDLVGA
-959 ALRGLGVEVT
+959 LLRGLGIEVT
-969 TAGDGQSALEKASG
+969 TAGDGQSALDIASG

-998 DGSATASVIRHG
+998 DGAATASVIRHG
-1010 GGANAEIPI
+1010 GGANAEVPI

-1044 PAALLIALS
+1044 PAALLIELS
-1053 AAFELEAD
+1053 AVLESEAELGPA
-1061 LGQS
+1061 

>member
-1 MALDETARLEALWAL
+1 MALDETARLEALRAL
-16 GVMDTPPEARFDRIT
+16 SVMDTAPEARFDRIT
-31 ALASDLFDAPIALV
+31 TLASDLFDAPIALV
-45 SLVDEHRQW
+45 SLVDDHRQW

-65 TDRSLAFCAHAIE
+65 TDRSLAFCAHALE

-84 MIVEDA
+84 MVVEDA
-90 TLDPRFATNA
+90 TLDPRFATNV

-132 KSRPTPSEREQRRL
+132 KPRPTPSQREQHRL
-146 RQLAQVVV
+146 HQLAQVVV
-154 DELVLGQ
+154 DELMLGQ
-161 SVRRVAEKRTLLL
+161 AAREVEEKQTLLH

-179 SGVGHWRLDIA
+179 SGVGHWRLDLV
-190 SGKVEWSDVVYV
+190 SGKVHWSDAVYA
-202 IHGVGRDTF
+202 IHGVLREEF
-211 DPNLGD
+211 DPNLGE
-217 ALQFYHPEDRDVV
+217 ALEFYAPGDREDVE
-230 KRHIDDAIASRTGF
+230 RHIAEAIESRTGF
-244 GFQLRLRRPD
+244 NFQLRLRRPD

-260 TSKAVCELGE
+260 ISKAVCELGAL
-270 TGEPIALF
+270 GEPVALF
-278 GLFQDVTEHQA
+278 GLFQDVTEHQT
-289 RLDRAR
+289 RLDRSR

-306 NAADVITLYDAV
+306 NAGDVITLYNAE

-327 LERLLGYA
+327 LERLLGYTA
-335 ADEVQGMSTADFLH
+335 AEVKGMSAADFLH
-349 PEDQLSVRT
+349 PDDKQSVSA

-364 QGQAEATVQ
+364 HGQADATVQ

-388 SLRSIQ
+388 NLRSIQ
-394 DGAESQAAVLGV
+394 GETSHEASVLGV
-406 SRDIQERK
+406 SRDITERK
-414 ALEAETLVAR
+414 SLEAERLAAR
-424 DLAREQAQR
+424 DQERAQAQR
-433 ALLAEDISGVGYW
+433 ALLAEDIAGVGYW
-446 RVDLATNDLFLSP
+446 RIDLTTNELFLSP
-459 KMYEIYGVGSDQPLT
+459 KMHAIYGTGGDHALNVR
-474 ANDLLAQL
+474 DLLAQI
-482 HPDERAEEQARI
+482 HPDDQAEEQARI

-500 GEPEFDAVFRII
+500 GQPEFDAVFRII
-512 RRDGVVRHLRG
+512 RRDGVLRHLRG
-523 SSIIEMEADGAR
+523 SSIFEMGADGER

-548 FEARQAVA
+548 VAARQALA
-556 DSEARYRRLAE
+556 DSEARYRHLAE
-567 QATDMIARLSIE
+567 QATDMIARLSFE
-579 GRFEFVTPSSQ
+579 GRFEYVTPSSK
-590 HILGYAPEVLIGQRP
+590 HILGYEPEALVGQSP
-605 LDLIHPDDQK
+605 LDFIHPDDQA

-622 ALLHQGVEA
+622 AMLDQDANAH
-631 PTPQVRYR
+631 PPQVRYR
-639 GLHADGGW
+639 GLHADGRW

-658 DPETGAP
+658 DPQSGEP
-665 LGYQDVVRD
+665 IGYQDEVRD

-680 AEEAAEQARAAA
+680 AEEATEQARAAA

-731 SNTRR
+731 TNTRR
-736 FVDRVMNAGA
+736 FVDRVLNAGA

-775 LAVLTQSIELFSVQA
+775 LAVLSQTVELFGVQA
-790 EEKGLAMRLD
+790 EEKGLAMRLEI
-800 LAEGLPETVLLDVDR
+800 AEGFPETVMLDADR

-833 GEVRI
+833 GEVRVQ
-838 EASYQD
+838 ASYHD
-844 EALHFAVSD
+844 DALDIAVID

-861 LQAKLFQR
+861 LQARLFQR
-869 FSQIDA
+869 FSQVDA

-882 GTGLGLAICKGLI
+882 GTGLGLAICKGLV

-903 LTSQVGHGA
+903 LISDVGRGA

-921 KAAAIV
+921 KAATIV
-927 LPDAAK
+927 LPQDAEIGR
-933 TAKALPVGLRV
+933 ALPVGCRV
-944 LVADDNPANLDVVGA
+944 LVADDNTANLDLVGA
-959 ALRGLGVEVT
+959 VLRGLGVEVT
-969 TAGDGQSALEKASG
+969 TAGDGQSAVDIAAG
-983 APFDAILLDLRMPGL
+983 APFDAILLDLRMLGL
-998 DGSATASVIRHG
+998 DGPATASVIRRG
-1010 GGANAEIPI
+1010 GGANAEVPI

-1044 PAALLIALS
+1044 AGALLIALS
-1053 AAFELEAD
+1053 AAFESEGA
-1061 LGQS
+1061 LGSA

>member
-1 MALDETARLEALWAL
+1 MDETARLEALRAL
-16 GVMDTPPEARFDRIT
+16 GVMDTAPEARFDRVT

-45 SLVDEHRQW
+45 SLVDDHRQW

-65 TDRSLAFCAHAIE
+65 TDRSLAFCAHALE

-84 MIVEDA
+84 MVVEDA
-90 TLDPRFATNA
+90 TLDPRFAANA

-132 KSRPTPSEREQRRL
+132 KPRPTPSERDQRRL

-154 DELVLGQ
+154 DELVLGHVARQ
-161 SVRRVAEKRTLLL
+161 AAEKQILLD
-174 MAETM
+174 MAESM
-179 SGVGHWRLDIA
+179 SGVGHWRLDIV
-190 SGKVEWSDVVYV
+190 SGKVDWSDAVYA
-202 IHGVGRDTF
+202 IHGVLREAF
-211 DPNLGD
+211 DPNLGE
-217 ALQFYHPEDRDVV
+217 ALQFYAPEDRGAVE
-230 KRHIDDAIASRTGF
+230 RHIAEAIAGRTGF
-244 GFQLRLRRPD
+244 QFQLRLRRPD

-260 TSKAVCELGE
+260 TSKAVCELGAL
-270 TGEPIALF
+270 GEPVALF
-278 GLFQDVTEHQA
+278 GLFQDVTEHQT

-306 NAADVITLYDAV
+306 NAGDVITLYNRE

-327 LERLLGYA
+327 LERLLGYTA
-335 ADEVQGMSTADFLH
+335 GEAKGMSAADFLH
-349 PEDQLSVRT
+349 PDDQQSVRA

-373 HRSRHKLGHYVWVET
+373 HRSRHHLGHYVWVET
-388 SLRSIQ
+388 NLRSIQ
-394 DGAESQAAVLGV
+394 NGPGEPATVLGV
-406 SRDIQERK
+406 SRDIRERK
-414 ALEAETLVAR
+414 ALEAEALFAR
-424 DLAREQAQR
+424 DQAREQAQR
-433 ALLAEDISGVGYW
+433 ALLAEDIAGVGYW
-446 RVDLATNDLFLSP
+446 RVDLAANDLFLSP
-459 KMYEIYGVGSDQPLT
+459 KMYKIYGIRGDQALT
-474 ANDLLAQL
+474 ADDLLAQL
-482 HPDERAEEQARI
+482 HPDDRAEELARFT
-494 ARRLKT
+494 RRLKS

-512 RRDGVVRHLRG
+512 RGDGAVRHLRG
-523 SSIIEMEADGAR
+523 SSIIEMDADGAR
-535 RAVLGTVIDITDI
+535 RSVLGTVIDITD
-548 FEARQAVA
+548 
-556 DSEARYRRLAE
+556 L
-567 QATDMIARLSIE
+567 IE
-579 GRFEFVTPSSQ
+579 
-590 HILGYAPEVLIGQRP
+590 
-605 LDLIHPDDQK
+605 
-615 SVAAAYR
+615 
-622 ALLHQGVEA
+622 
-631 PTPQVRYR
+631 
-639 GLHADGGW
+639 
-647 IWLEGRPRVVF
+647 
-658 DPETGAP
+658 
-665 LGYQDVVRD
+665 
-674 ISVSVA
+674 
-680 AEEAAEQARAAA
+680 ARAAA

-731 SNTRR
+731 TNTRR

-775 LAVLTQSIELFSVQA
+775 LAVLSQTVELFGVQA
-790 EEKGLAMRLD
+790 EEKGLAIRLEI
-800 LAEGLPETVLLDVDR
+800 AEAFPETVLLDADR

-833 GEVRI
+833 GEVRV
-838 EASYQD
+838 EASYHD
-844 EALHFAVSD
+844 DALYIAVID

-861 LQAKLFQR
+861 LQARLFQR
-869 FSQIDA
+869 FSQVDA

-882 GTGLGLAICKGLI
+882 GTGLGLAICKGLV

-903 LTSQVGHGA
+903 LKSEVGRGA

-921 KAAAIV
+921 KAATIV
-927 LPDAAK
+927 LPEDAEIGR
-933 TAKALPVGLRV
+933 ALPVGCRV
-944 LVADDNPANLDVVGA
+944 LVADDNTANLDLVGA
-959 ALRGLGVEVT
+959 VLRGLGVEVT
-969 TAGDGQSALEKASG
+969 TAGDGQSAVDIASG

-998 DGSATASVIRHG
+998 DGPATASVIRHG
-1010 GGANAEIPI
+1010 GGANAEVPI

-1029 LDTALFDGL
+1029 LDMALFDGL

-1044 PAALLIALS
+1044 PVALLIALS
-1053 AAFELEAD
+1053 TVFESEGA
-1061 LGQS
+1061 LGPA